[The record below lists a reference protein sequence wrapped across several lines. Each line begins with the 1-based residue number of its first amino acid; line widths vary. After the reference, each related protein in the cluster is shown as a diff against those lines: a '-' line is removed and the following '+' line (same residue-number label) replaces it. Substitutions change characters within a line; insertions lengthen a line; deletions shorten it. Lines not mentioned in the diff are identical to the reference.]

1 MRLTVLFNM
10 FDGTA
15 VRKAVILFL
24 YIKYTKTSEL
34 SNGKRNLFRF
44 FIAKRRESMH
54 KTREPTVIRA
64 AEKRLFSYQNLR
76 KEKKR

>member
-24 YIKYTKTSEL
+24 YIKYTKTGEL
-34 SNGKRNLFRF
+34 SNGKRNLCRF
-44 FIAKRRESMH
+44 FIAKRRKSMH
-54 KTREPTVIRA
+54 KTREPTVRGA
-64 AEKRLFSYQNLR
+64 ADAAFFISKF
-76 KEKKR
+76 

>member
-24 YIKYTKTSEL
+24 YIKYTKTGEL
-34 SNGKRNLFRF
+34 SNGKRNLYRF
-44 FIAKRRESMH
+44 FIAKRRESMN
-54 KTREPTVIRA
+54 KTREPTVMRA
-64 AEKRLFSYQNLR
+64 ADAAFFIVGL
-76 KEKKR
+76 

>member
-1 MRLTVLFNM
+1 MTVLFNM

-24 YIKYTKTSEL
+24 YIKYTNTGEL

-54 KTREPTVIRA
+54 KTREPTVKA
-64 AEKRLFSYQNLR
+64 AAKSGFFHTKNLR